1 MKTKVSLKSIKND
14 PSAITIALPYCSAN
28 TLLRNHEPL
37 FYNAGVYGWNCDI
50 YRIVADNTI
59 FYVVT
64 GYRCTGC
71 YRVSYDLIKE
81 YETAAENCVNY
92 YRSANLPAGVTIEKL
107 IECCLK
113 TFLIQVKREYNS
125 R

>member
-14 PSAITIALPYCSAN
+14 PSAITIAIPYCGAQ

-37 FYNAGVYGWNCDI
+37 FYNAGIYGWNCDI

-59 FYVVT
+59 FNVVT
-64 GYRCTGC
+64 GYRCNGC
-71 YRVSYDLIKE
+71 YCVSYNLVNQ
-81 YETAAENCVNY
+81 YEKAAEDYMNNSRYTVPFAVQDQVIENLLTSFLT
-92 YRSANLPAGVTIEKL
+92 SAK
-107 IECCLK
+107 
-113 TFLIQVKREYNS
+113 QEYNS